1 MRGPGSA
8 QSDLLTLGRWPGP
21 ALPHD
26 GPVCGGGVL
35 LEEALA
41 SGRFVLT
48 AEVTPPR
55 GGDPAR
61 TLEAARALRG
71 WVDAVNVTDG
81 SRAVMRMSSL
91 AVCCLL
97 QREGLEPVL
106 QMACRDRNRIA
117 LQADLLG
124 AHALGLRNL
133 LCLTGD
139 PVRAGDQ
146 PDARPVNELESV
158 RLLRMVQQLNAGLDP
173 VKGALP
179 DGPTALFAGAAA
191 DPQSSSWSGLR
202 SRMRRK
208 AEAGARFIQ
217 TQMVTDAD
225 ALRRFVEEIAAPLG
239 LPVIAGVFL
248 LKSAKN
254 AAFINRVVP
263 GANIPQALID
273 RLAAAADPAA
283 EGIAIAAE
291 QVNDYRRSA
300 QGVHL
305 MAVRAEE
312 RIPAILAQAGLEPS
326 AAGLGEHQVGAEQFG
341 HGLLLR

>member
-1 MRGPGSA
+1 
-8 QSDLLTLGRWPGP
+8 
-21 ALPHD
+21 
-26 GPVCGGGVL
+26 
-35 LEEALA
+35 
-41 SGRFVLT
+41 
-48 AEVTPPR
+48 
-55 GGDPAR
+55 
-61 TLEAARALRG
+61 LEAARGLAG

-91 AVCCLL
+91 AMCRLL
-97 QREGLEPVL
+97 LDAGIEPVL
-106 QMACRDRNRIA
+106 QLACRDRNRIA

-146 PDARPVNELESV
+146 PEARPVNELEAV
-158 RLLRMVQQLNAGLDP
+158 RLLQLVAQFNAGVDP
-173 VKGALP
+173 VLGSLP

-191 DPQSSSWSGLR
+191 DPQSPSWSGLR
-202 SRMRRK
+202 RRVERKK
-208 AEAGARFIQ
+208 AAGARFIQ

-225 ALRRFVEEIAAPLG
+225 ALRRFVEEITAPLK
-239 LPVIAGVFL
+239 LPVLAGVFL

-263 GANIPQALID
+263 GVHIPQAVID
-273 RLAAAADPAA
+273 RLASAADPAA

-291 QVNDYRRSA
+291 QVQNYRSLA

-305 MAVRAEE
+305 MAIKAEE
-312 RIPAILAQAGLEPS
+312 RIPAILAMAGFS
-326 AAGLGEHQVGAEQFG
+326 AK
-341 HGLLLR
+341 